1 MYESIQRE
9 ELFAICSIFP
19 DLITSVHGIKKLQIP
34 VNSVRDLDKANFPVQ
49 VSLKISSIIRPSGLR
64 KVVIIRLSCSPTYPE
79 TILNFRIKGDKRV
92 TKTQISAL
100 HDILQQLVETMR
112 GQICMKELIEATHDF
127 LKSLSTTVIDSQTLR
142 NEQDLNLRSDD
153 NLVPKLRM
161 TKKEI
166 EHIDEAIQWRLSLND
181 SEVQR
186 KREEYQLSEVFC
198 QSEAHRSDTQ
208 TLSVHLD
215 SHIQQPSYPD
225 VTEGCPL
232 NRHMSICSL
241 KMLCIENCKK
251 LKKYTNVEQYKLAH
265 KSLESIFIEVQ
276 RGCCADG
283 PHDRSNVLSTDIF
296 PCVCYFDGLDVKTGA
311 SIQLH
316 EWIFHINSA
325 YSTNNNFLDNFL
337 TQVAYFARQDK
348 HPNLC
353 RILGVECT
361 RNLPACGID
370 ISAYNQNME
379 KLWENW
385 DVVRLITERPKGS
398 SLESV
403 GAGVL
408 PFANEKLDPNLLY
421 VSLPKVLEIDDN
433 KLIWLRYII
442 DQIVS
447 AVSWLHTYS
456 FVHRNLHPSN
466 IFVDKSG
473 HVTLCRYEFF
483 ARLDQVVSENLKQ
496 LGVQLP
502 PKVYQN
508 SVHYFGR
515 SVQQRDLHQ
524 LGLVILHILIG
535 PLPHT
540 NSSQLN
546 LIISKVLDSL
556 KSTQPIFRDF
566 LQTCLSTH
574 HNDHASMINSLM
586 SHQFLH
592 DSIPCNFLST
602 KSTKT
607 EGISSAMTRTPG
619 QISTLNNPD
628 VQTVEGNVTPKCPR
642 LFEDFTDF
650 VLIGKGGFG
659 CVLKA
664 RNIIEDRDYAIKC
677 VRASRSQ
684 TNTLFREIRTLSGL
698 QHENIVRYFTSWQDT
713 FTEPLPH
720 KNMPCSDWNKKWDD
734 SKCRNGKSTSFCSE
748 DNKEEDSTNHHM
760 YRNPVTHKS
769 PKPCTTPTHINA
781 TLDELTELV
790 TNGINFDNCILKNSS
805 DHLNDE
811 SWYIGTKKSTNVVR
825 NNFFRVPGES
835 SDETEH
841 INDFSSSLTSLS
853 CSCASSE
860 LSDSSTEFA
869 DTYVNHQ
876 KTSDTFVNKN
886 ASNVDDDS
894 QDNKIEKSVREY
906 RYIIIQMEL
915 CPSKSLRYVIDFE
928 NLSCSPDRAW
938 SLFRELT
945 DGLAYIHSK
954 GVIHRDLKPANIM
967 LDSNDHVKIVDFGL
981 ATRTVQEKLMNA
993 RQAVAAEFHKC
1004 NKQTECL
1011 DSIQQFSP
1019 VAHEDIPNS
1028 TGQNENAAKFYDHSM
1043 THNVGTFLY
1052 ISPEVLLLD
1061 SQKNRVY
1068 DERVDIYSLGVILFE
1083 MFYRAMPTAMERV
1096 LILTELRKEK
1106 IIFPKDWSQDELVNQ
1121 TWLIR
1126 TMLQHDPSK
1135 RPSASD
1141 LLTSSR
1147 VPPFKSTE
1155 AAFKK
1160 QLIEICKTPDS
1171 NLYRFVTHTLFSQ
1184 ACSGASDLLYDCNT
1198 WITSIQQDIN
1208 QNDGSVLSQLLN
1220 KDCFMQEDPNRVL
1233 YNFFKTR
1240 RFITHV
1246 VETSFI
1252 AHGGVLLE
1260 SPTLVPVIHRPY
1272 QTSWFSQSK
1281 QDNSDMFDVNDN
1293 QDTEYWDRLSAAP
1306 VLLDENGLPVRL
1318 PDSLHIPFARYLAR
1332 SGSILLENRNESD
1345 PLKRYEFGRTY
1356 HSSSVS
1362 NSSGPHMLFGCPIEV
1377 NRATFDIVSL
1387 ENSTYWAVELFI
1399 ILREVTSKLFR
1410 SKEVTFFLYVNHTNL
1425 IKALFKL
1432 SGIQSGSRATVWRHL
1447 SEANADPKPVNPS
1460 TYSSFFTSL
1469 NCPTTYSAT
1478 TPYSSSSSNYSSS
1491 VSSRLNEPTR
1501 SLILPEYLTSKP
1513 RGHAQKRFMKIIR
1526 LESSHIYHIREVFTQ
1541 HSVQQCHAVSKL
1553 VDGAVKLLEELA
1565 DIYTKFDWSERFH
1578 LRFTPGLVLPHH
1590 MYSGLIFQLVALG
1603 DLSPKSVV
1611 PSSST
1616 SVYYPRQVEV
1626 NSKVNIN
1633 TTAPTMMYVLG
1644 QGGEYNHLIAKHCV
1658 QKEFCTI
1665 RLPRKI
1671 SRCSSTS
1678 NNLNITALTIDKCPY
1693 AIGLSLDMD
1702 KLVYCYMTSVCK
1714 SPTQV
1719 SYNLSDCIIFNPKWR
1734 ILLGWE
1740 SRTVETLHDLYT
1752 CPFRNPTTNYIRRS
1766 GLGSSQRSLSECG
1779 TNTPCSATNPT
1790 SPNNCASDVSNSPN
1804 NISLSYSGTSGTVN
1818 PTLSSESF
1826 VLTQNVLKLAF
1837 HLAQIFWNLNWTCD
1851 LLTKAGSDLVREAE
1865 DREVEYAVRVILVK
1879 LSTSA
1884 AANLPLESKHLSLV
1898 TYQIWARHNATPISG
1913 QHVMVFELRRSDP
1926 DSVLNYFYSRLPT
1939 NVRRPSV
1946 DLDKSS
1952 LIMSSKNSTE
1962 LIHYS
1967 KDFLSHPNPEKTI
1980 IYCPGIT
1987 ESNLRMPDLTDT
1999 KEMSANIVNT
2009 LRRSSNRYRQ
2019 YSKHSKRT

>member
-1 MYESIQRE
+1 M
-9 ELFAICSIFP
+9 
-19 DLITSVHGIKKLQIP
+19 
-34 VNSVRDLDKANFPVQ
+34 
-49 VSLKISSIIRPSGLR
+49 RPSGLK
-64 KVVIIRLSCSPTYPE
+64 KVVIIHLSCSPTYPE
-79 TILNFRIKGDKRV
+79 TLLNFRIKGDKRV
-92 TKTQISAL
+92 TKTQISVL
-100 HDILQQLVETMR
+100 HDVLKQLAETMR
-112 GQICMKELIEATHDF
+112 GQICMKELIEASHDF
-127 LKSLSTTVIDSQTLR
+127 LKSLSKPIVDCQTLR
-142 NEQDLNLRSDD
+142 NEQDPNLRNDD
-153 NLVPKLRM
+153 NLVSKLKM
-161 TKKEI
+161 SEI
-166 EHIDEAIQWRLSLND
+166 E
-181 SEVQR
+181 R
-186 KREEYQLSEVFC
+186 KKEEYQLSEIFC
-198 QSEAHRSDTQ
+198 QSEVHGLDTQ
-208 TLSVHLD
+208 TLSMHLN
-215 SHIQQPSYPD
+215 SHRYQPSYPD
-225 VTEGCPL
+225 VIERCPL
-232 NRHMSICSL
+232 TRHMSVCSL
-241 KMLCIENCKK
+241 KMLYLEDYKK
-251 LKKYTNVEQYKLAH
+251 LKKYTNFEQYKAAH
-265 KSLESIFIEVQ
+265 RSIESTFIDIQ

-283 PHDRSNVLSTDIF
+283 PHDRFNVLSADIF

-316 EWIFHINSA
+316 EWVFHNNSA
-325 YSTNNNFLDNFL
+325 YLTSNNFLDNFL
-337 TQVAYFARQDK
+337 TQLAYFARQDK

-370 ISAYNQNME
+370 NDAYHQNME
-379 KLWENW
+379 KSWENW
-385 DVVRLITERPKGS
+385 DVIRLITERPKGT

-403 GAGVL
+403 GSGVF
-408 PFANEKLDPNLLY
+408 PPVANEELGPNLFS
-421 VSLPKVLEIDDN
+421 VSKPLEIDDK
-433 KLIWLRYII
+433 KLVWLRYVIH
-442 DQIVS
+442 QI
-447 AVSWLHTYS
+447 
-456 FVHRNLHPSN
+456 PSN
-466 IFVDKSG
+466 IFVDELG

-502 PKVYQN
+502 QKAYQCA
-508 SVHYFGR
+508 VHYFKR

-535 PLPHT
+535 PLPYA
-540 NSSQLN
+540 NSTEIAS
-546 LIISKVLDSL
+546 LISEVLDGL
-556 KSTQPIFRDF
+556 KTTQPVFRDF
-566 LQTCLSTH
+566 LQTCLSAN
-574 HNDHASMINSLM
+574 HNDHTTSVVDYLM

-592 DSIPCNFLST
+592 DSIPCNFLS
-602 KSTKT
+602 KKLNKIELNSST
-607 EGISSAMTRTPG
+607 MTRTSK
-619 QISTLNNPD
+619 QINTLNNLD
-628 VQTVEGNVTPKCPR
+628 VQTVEGNATSKCPR

-677 VRASRSQ
+677 VRASKSQ

-713 FTEPLPH
+713 FSEPLPH

-734 SKCRNGKSTSFCSE
+734 SKYRTCKSTSFYSE
-748 DNKEEDSTNHHM
+748 DNEEEEEDRTTHHL
-760 YRNPVTHKS
+760 YRNPISVKS
-769 PKPCTTPTHINA
+769 QKPCPTGTQINT
-781 TLDELTELV
+781 TLDELTDLV
-790 TNGINFDNCILKNSS
+790 TTGNNFDERIVNNSS
-805 DHLNDE
+805 SHINDE
-811 SWYIGTKKSTNVVR
+811 SWYIRTKKPTNIVR
-825 NNFFRVPGES
+825 NYFFRIPGES

-841 INDFSSSLTSLS
+841 TNDYSSSPTSLS
-853 CSCASSE
+853 CSYLSSDV
-860 LSDSSTEFA
+860 SDSSNQFE
-869 DTYVNHQ
+869 DNR
-876 KTSDTFVNKN
+876 KTSDTFVNKDVYDVN
-886 ASNVDDDS
+886 DS
-894 QDNKIEKSVREY
+894 QNNEIGKSVREY

-1004 NKQTECL
+1004 SKQTECL
-1011 DSIQQFSP
+1011 DSTQQIPP
-1019 VAHEDIPNS
+1019 VGHKEVPNS
-1028 TGQNENAAKFYDHSM
+1028 TGQHENTTKFDDHSM

-1061 SQKNRVY
+1061 SQKNRIY
-1068 DERVDIYSLGVILFE
+1068 DERVDIYSLGIILFE

-1198 WITSIQQDIN
+1198 WITSVQQDIS
-1208 QNDGSVLSQLLN
+1208 QIDGSFLSQLLT
-1220 KDCFMQEDPNRVL
+1220 KDCFMQDDPNRVL
-1233 YNFFKTR
+1233 FNFLKTR
-1240 RFITHV
+1240 RFITHI
-1246 VETSFI
+1246 VENSFI
-1252 AHGGVLLE
+1252 AHSGVLLE

-1272 QTSWFSQSK
+1272 QTSWFGQSK
-1281 QDNSDMFDVNDN
+1281 QDNNDLFDVNDN
-1293 QDTEYWDRLSAAP
+1293 QNAEFWDRLSAAP

-1332 SGSILLENRNESD
+1332 SGSVLLENRNESD
-1345 PLKRYEFGRTY
+1345 PLKRYEFARTY

-1362 NSSGPHMLFGCPIEV
+1362 NSSGPHMLFGCPLEV

-1387 ENSTYWAVELFI
+1387 ENSTYWATELFV
-1399 ILREVTSKLFR
+1399 ILREVTNKLFQ
-1410 SKEVTFFLYVNHTNL
+1410 SKEISFFLYVNHTNL

-1432 SGIQSGSRATVWRHL
+1432 AGIQSGSRATVWRHL

-1460 TYSSFFTSL
+1460 TYSSFFSSV
-1469 NCPTTYSAT
+1469 NCSTTYCAT
-1478 TPYSSSSSNYSSS
+1478 ASYSSSSNSSLS
-1491 VSSRLNEPTR
+1491 GSSRLNEPTR

-1526 LESSHIYHIREVFTQ
+1526 LESSHIHYIREAFIQ
-1541 HSVQQCHAVSKL
+1541 HSAQQCHSVSKL
-1553 VDGAVKLLEELA
+1553 VDGAVKLLEELT

-1590 MYSGLIFQLVALG
+1590 MYNGLIFQLVALG
-1603 DLSPKSVV
+1603 DLSPKSAM

-1616 SVYYPRQVEV
+1616 SICYPRHLEDSSIKV
-1626 NSKVNIN
+1626 NSKTNVNIASSRIN
-1633 TTAPTMMYVLG
+1633 DTSPILYVLG

-1658 QKEFCTI
+1658 PKEFCTI

-1671 SRCSSTS
+1671 SRCNSAS
-1678 NNLNITALTIDKCPY
+1678 NNLGMTALTIDKCPY
-1693 AIGLSLDMD
+1693 AIGLSFDMD
-1702 KLVYCYMTSVCK
+1702 RLVHCYMTSFCK
-1714 SPTQV
+1714 NTIQI
-1719 SYNLSDCIIFNPKWR
+1719 SYNLHDCIIFNPKWR

-1752 CPFRNPTTNYIRRS
+1752 CPFRNPTTHTRRS
-1766 GLGSSQRSLSECG
+1766 GLGSSQRSSSECS
-1779 TNTPCSATNPT
+1779 TNTSTNAMNTMSP
-1790 SPNNCASDVSNSPN
+1790 PNNCASDFSNSAN
-1804 NISLSYSGTSGTVN
+1804 NITLPYTSASGSPN
-1818 PTLSSESF
+1818 PTSSSESF

-1837 HLAQIFWNLNWTCD
+1837 HLAQIFWNLSWT
-1851 LLTKAGSDLVREAE
+1851 LREAE
-1865 DREVEYAVRVILVK
+1865 DREVEFAVRVILVK

-1884 AANLPLESKHLSLV
+1884 ATNLPSGSKHLSLV
-1898 TYQIWARHNATPISG
+1898 TYQIWSRHNATPLSG

-1926 DSVLNYFYSRLPT
+1926 DSVLNYFYSRFPT
-1939 NVRRPSV
+1939 NVRRPS
-1946 DLDKSS
+1946 LDPDKNF
-1952 LIMSSKNSTE
+1952 LYISSKNSTE

-1980 IYCPGIT
+1980 IYCPRLT
-1987 ESNLRMPDLTDT
+1987 ESNIRIPDQTDA
-1999 KEMSANIVNT
+1999 KEISTNI
-2009 LRRSSNRYRQ
+2009 Q
-2019 YSKHSKRT
+2019 HSKHSKRT